1 MDVGFMR
8 PLLVWRGY
16 WIDEGYVMSEWIKCE
31 DRLPVDDGR
40 SSEYLVYEILNN
52 RVQHDYWNSWCDVDR
67 EVMPPT
73 WDRFGNYVTHW
84 MPLPEPP
91 AD

>member
-31 DRLPVDDGR
+31 DDLPEHDSKVIAFTNYGQMIFDMHYQWAKYDHDGWMTEHSR
-40 SSEYLVYEILNN
+40 W
-52 RVQHDYWNSWCDVDR
+52 RGH
-67 EVMPPT
+67 
-73 WDRFGNYVTHW
+73 VTHW